1 MLKTVPFPDLVVI
14 EEESSE
20 LVRSKDLCVICMES
34 ESTRHKLL
42 VTRCCHQFAH
52 IFCHRRY
59 YCIADVCLTQDYADE
74 VTAKL
79 YSENCFVWRSCPEQ
93 EATLDHFIVQH
104 LIPEINPDTNDR
116 RIQDANATL
125 SSLCAGL
132 TSKISPLL
140 SSCKAGYLRC
150 IYAVG
155 QYSSEDGYVK
165 KITPDLPTV
174 CILQPRE
181 FQEEVLQCIKQFGEN
196 TITYF
201 SLNKITEIVPSFH
214 VTHSYMQ
221 FRPSRDENAGPFDLK
236 WILKSLSKWK
246 FALRCFNVNTFEVK
260 LCEEEQL
267 ERIIL
272 TLTFVVGF
280 FV

>member
-1 MLKTVPFPDLVVI
+1 MLVLHPKFRL
-14 EEESSE
+14 
-20 LVRSKDLCVICMES
+20 
-34 ESTRHKLL
+34 
-42 VTRCCHQFAH
+42 
-52 IFCHRRY
+52 FCP
-59 YCIADVCLTQDYADE
+59 AVKQ
-74 VTAKL
+74 
-79 YSENCFVWRSCPEQ
+79 
-93 EATLDHFIVQH
+93 
-104 LIPEINPDTNDR
+104 
-116 RIQDANATL
+116 
-125 SSLCAGL
+125 G
-132 TSKISPLL
+132 
-140 SSCKAGYLRC
+140 
-150 IYAVG
+150 IYAAHMLWVNIA
-155 QYSSEDGYVK
+155 QKTDMSRKSRP
-165 KITPDLPTV
+165 ICQTV

-246 FALRCFNVNTFEVK
+246 FALRCFSVNTFEVK